1 MAAVRPRNTL
11 RAHESKRIGWVHVAW
26 LGNGTNNRST
36 LPESGPELQNA
47 DGDQIFVDGPR
58 NLKPGPAYFDDIV
71 RWMTQDGIMA
81 AHGAL
86 SCSYP

>member
-1 MAAVRPRNTL
+1 MLISHGPNGR
-11 RAHESKRIGWVHVAW
+11 GAW
-26 LGNGTNNRST
+26 LGNGTNNR
-36 LPESGPELQNA
+36 LNPPNDGPELTNA
-47 DGDQIFVDGPR
+47 GNDRVFVDGPW
-58 NLKPGPAYFDDIV
+58 NLKPGPTYFDDIV

>member
-1 MAAVRPRNTL
+1 MDKTPIEAPALVLVSHGPNG
-11 RAHESKRIGWVHVAW
+11 KGAW
-26 LGNGTNNRST
+26 LGNGTNNRAT

-47 DGDQIFVDGPR
+47 DGDQIFVDGPW